1 MTAEASKP
9 GAGARPRTRRG
20 LWLAGLALLAAHVVF
35 FTLHT
40 DRAARA
46 FENTLVPPNTIPGMA
61 EPRFFLDNDAYA
73 WMAHTRDLMASG
85 GWRLR
90 HTFMDNAPDGRAMH
104 WSHLLIWSL
113 RGIATAIMVVADW
126 PAARAVE
133 LAGVWV
139 MPLFQFICIG
149 AFFVVLTKKLGW
161 IPAALFCGLFLSL
174 NGFVWGFHPMRPD
187 HHGLQL
193 GFVLGSFLCLQFG
206 GLGWTRT
213 ATPLAD
219 SAVSAFRGLSLPDV
233 PEARRWFVAAGVLGG
248 LALWVGATIWMFSLA
263 AIAAAAAAVLP
274 LWRKTAHAAET
285 YQPGLWRL
293 WAGTGCTA
301 GAFFYLL
308 EYAPDH
314 FAMRLEV
321 NHPWF
326 WVFWLGFAEVLGAA
340 GKMGA
345 GGGWK
350 AWNRKDWLLGTI
362 GALAV
367 LSLPL
372 AIALGPPDWHQLRE
386 PVLQRLHARFI
397 EEFRSLGSAMGGTPL
412 HRFLYLQLG
421 LLPLALPWAGWLAW
435 TSDSGSPNRRRNL
448 LPGLVFSTLFLGL
461 YLWQQRWGFFLAG
474 GLAWLAMAALAETM
488 ATASPVPAR
497 RFSGWAIAAVLLA
510 NVVAADAA
518 RLRSERLA
526 ATSESV
532 IPAWVQSCV
541 MKRMA
546 LQFGLAAGPE
556 RWRMVGLA
564 AEAPMLYYFAG
575 IQTVASYY
583 WENAEGWKAESAF
596 FADAP
601 DGAQAREIARAR
613 GLTHACIS
621 LSPELP
627 KLFWFIS
634 TGRYS
639 ESEGLQK
646 SLAGQLAL
654 KNGGQVP
661 GWFRR
666 DEKLSEIGEQ
676 FYVFR
681 TPRGLVRQKTWAQV
695 YRLETESAP

>member
-1 MTAEASKP
+1 MTADSSKL
-9 GAGARPRTRRG
+9 GAAARPWARRG
-20 LWLAGLALLAAHVVF
+20 LWLAGLLLLAAHVVF

-73 WMAHTRDLMASG
+73 WMAHARDLMASG

-90 HTFMDNAPDGRAMH
+90 HTFMDNAPYGRDMH

-113 RGIATAIMVVADW
+113 RGIAAAIMAGTGW
-126 PAARAVE
+126 PAARAIE

-139 MPLFQFICIG
+139 MPLFQFFCIG

-174 NGFVWGFHPMRPD
+174 NAFVWGFHPLRPD

-206 GLGWTRT
+206 GMGWTRI
-213 ATPLAD
+213 
-219 SAVSAFRGLSLPDV
+219 SAASEDPAVPAFRALSRPDV
-233 PEARRWFVAAGVLGG
+233 PEARRWFMAAGALGG
-248 LALWVGATIWMFSLA
+248 LALWVGATIWMFALV
-263 AIAAAAAAVLP
+263 AIGTSAAAVLP
-274 LWRKTAHAAET
+274 LWRKAPRET
-285 YQPGLWRL
+285 ESYRPELWRL
-293 WAGTGCTA
+293 WAWTGCA
-301 GAFFYLL
+301 VGAFFYLL
-308 EYAPDH
+308 EYAPNH

-326 WVFWLGFAEVLGAA
+326 WIFWLGLAECLGMA

-345 GGGWK
+345 GF
-350 AWNRKDWLLGTI
+350 AWRTWRRNDWLLGTL

-372 AIALGPPDWHQLRE
+372 AIALGPPEWHQLRE

-397 EEFRSLGSAMGGTPL
+397 EEFRSFGSALGDTPFYQ
-412 HRFLYLQLG
+412 FLYLQMG
-421 LLPLALPWAGWLAW
+421 ILPMALPWAAW
-435 TSDSGSPNRRRNL
+435 RAWRPGPDRSQRQRNL
-448 LPGLVFSTLFLGL
+448 LPGLAFSVFFLGL
-461 YLWQQRWGFFLAG
+461 FLWQQRWEFFLAG
-474 GLAWLAMAALAETM
+474 GLAWLALATLAEDR
-488 ATASPVPAR
+488 PVPGTGPNR
-497 RFSGWAIAAVLLA
+497 RVLGWTLVAALLA
-510 NVVAADAA
+510 NIVAADAA

-526 ATSESV
+526 ANSESV

-546 LQFGLAAGPE
+546 LQFGLAAGQE

-583 WENAEGWKAESAF
+583 WENAEGWKAESSF
-596 FADAP
+596 FADSS
-601 DGAQAREIARAR
+601 DGRVAEKIARER
-613 GLTHACIS
+613 GLTHVCIS

-627 KLFWFIS
+627 KLFWYIA

-639 ESEGLQK
+639 ETEGAQK
-646 SLAGQLAL
+646 SLAGQLAV
-654 KNGGQVP
+654 KGGGQLP

-666 DEKLSEIGEQ
+666 DEKLSDIGES
-676 FYVFR
+676 FYVFQ

-695 YRLETESAP
+695 FRLEPEAIP

>member
-1 MTAEASKP
+1 MTADCSKP
-9 GAGARPRTRRG
+9 GAGTRPWARWG
-20 LWLAGLALLAAHVVF
+20 LWLAGLALLAAHIAL

-46 FENTLVPPNTIPGMA
+46 FERTLVPPNTIPGMA

-85 GWRLR
+85 DWRIR
-90 HTFMDNAPDGRAMH
+90 HTFMDNAPYGRDMH

-113 RGIATAIMVVADW
+113 RGIATAIMAVAGW

-133 LAGVWV
+133 LAGVWI
-139 MPLFQFICIG
+139 MPIFQFICLG
-149 AFFVVLTKKLGW
+149 AFFVVLSKKLGW

-193 GFVLGSFLCLQFG
+193 CFVLGAFLCLQFG
-206 GLGWTRT
+206 GMGWTRT
-213 ATPLAD
+213 PAPKAD
-219 SAVSAFRGLSLPDV
+219 SALSAFRGLSLPDV
-233 PEARRWFVAAGVLGG
+233 PEARRWFAAAGALGG
-248 LALWVGATIWMFSLA
+248 LALWVGATIWMFALVA
-263 AIAAAAAAVLP
+263 MAAAAAAVLP
-274 LWRKTAHAAET
+274 LWRKSPRAEET
-285 YQPGLWRL
+285 YRPGLWRR
-293 WAGTGCTA
+293 WAWTGCA
-301 GAFFYLL
+301 VGAFFYLL

-326 WVFWLGFAEVLGAA
+326 WIFWLGIAECLGMA
-340 GKMGA
+340 GKMDA
-345 GGGWK
+345 GFGGK
-350 AWNRKDWLLGTI
+350 TWNRKDRLLGML

-372 AIALGPPDWHQLRE
+372 AIALGPPEWHQMRE

-397 EEFRSLGSAMGGTPL
+397 EEFRSLGSALGGTSL
-412 HRFLYLQLG
+412 SSFLYLQLG

-435 TSDSGSPNRRRNL
+435 KSGPAAAQRRRIL
-448 LPGLVFSTLFLGL
+448 LPSLVFAALFLGL

-474 GLAWLAMAALAETM
+474 GLAWLAMAALSDDLST
-488 ATASPVPAR
+488 TSPAR
-497 RFSGWAIAAVLLA
+497 TRRGAGWIAAAALLA
-510 NVVAADAA
+510 NIFAADGM

-526 ATSESV
+526 STSESV

-546 LQFGLAAGPE
+546 LQFGQAAGPE
-556 RWRMVGLA
+556 RWRMIGLA

-601 DGAQAREIARAR
+601 AGRSARDIARAR
-613 GLTHACIS
+613 GLTHVCIS

-627 KLFWFIS
+627 KLFWFVS

-639 ESEGLQK
+639 ESEGMQK

-654 KNGGQVP
+654 KGGGHVP

-666 DEKLSEIGEQ
+666 DEKLSDIGEQ
-676 FYVFR
+676 FYVFH
-681 TPRGLVRQKTWAQV
+681 TPLGYVRQKTWAQV
-695 YRLETESAP
+695 YRLETGGGP